1 MATFSMKREIK
12 LMAFTLVAILLIP
25 IMAVVILTQAGFNFI
40 SDALASQN
48 PQTSQVDIHDPANG
62 QIVDHIDE
70 PRIWSVSGV
79 VTLEFGGFDPP
90 YQIFHTG
97 IDIADPNH
105 KVGTPVVAF
114 MKGTVIYA
122 GTTKTGYGTHVVIDH
137 GHRVTSIYGHLDTL
151 AVKVGDQVDMG
162 TVIGTRGSTGWSTG
176 PHTHFEIRVWDIPV
190 NPRIFLSGDPPS
202 S

>member
-1 MATFSMKREIK
+1 M
-12 LMAFTLVAILLIP
+12 LFTLVAILLIP
-25 IMAVVILTQAGFNFI
+25 VMAVVILTQAGFNFI

-70 PRIWSVSGV
+70 PRIWPVGGI

-105 KVGTPVVAF
+105 QVGTPVVAF
-114 MKGTVIYA
+114 MKGVVIYA
-122 GTTKTGYGTHVVIDH
+122 DTTKTGYGTHVVIDH

-151 AVKVGDQVDMG
+151 AVKVGDQVEMG

-190 NPRIFLSGDPPS
+190 NPRVFLNGNPPS